1 MKSITT
7 TVLLCAM
14 GMMSLASTA
23 NATVAVNGLF
33 SDHTVLQRDKPC
45 PVWGT
50 AAPSKPI
57 TVVFNGQT
65 KTTTSDAVG
74 NWLLSLDAMVAKAT
88 ATHDHH
94 RVRR

>member
-1 MKSITT
+1 MTGRLSILA
-7 TVLLCAM
+7 VILLLTA
-14 GMMSLASTA
+14 LTTA
-23 NATVAVNGLF
+23 NATVVVGGLF
-33 SDHTVLQRDKPC
+33 SNHTVLQRDKPC

-50 AAPSKPI
+50 AAPNKTI
-57 TVVFNGQT
+57 MVVFNGQT

-74 NWLLSLDAMVAKAT
+74 NGLLSLDAMVAKAT